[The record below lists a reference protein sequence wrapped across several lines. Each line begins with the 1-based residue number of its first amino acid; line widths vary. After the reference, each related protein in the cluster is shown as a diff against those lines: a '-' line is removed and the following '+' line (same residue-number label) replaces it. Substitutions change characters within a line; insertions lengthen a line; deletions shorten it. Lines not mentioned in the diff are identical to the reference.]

1 MQWSVG
7 VLDFHVHYTFLEA
20 HLGLFIYT
28 GTLPSL
34 TVTRFIL
41 RHLT

>member
-1 MQWSVG
+1 MQWSVS
-7 VLDFHVHYTFLEA
+7 VLEFYVHYTFLEA
-20 HLGLFIYT
+20 HLGLFVYT

-34 TVTRFIL
+34 TVTRSIL

>member
-1 MQWSVG
+1 MQWSVS
-7 VLDFHVHYTFLEA
+7 VLDFHVYYTFLEA
-20 HLGLFIYT
+20 HLGLIIYT